1 VQTRRDQLQAYRF
14 LTRRALAALVTGEPN
29 AVEPPM
35 RRLTL
40 TTVSGIMIAA
50 VVAAGFA
57 FVGLVHPSVGDK
69 WRKQGAIIVERET
82 GARYVLLKNVLHPV
96 LNYSSAVLAVSG
108 SGGANADVVL
118 VDRAELNGTTRGPA
132 IGIAGIPDSL
142 PSAANLVSSPWTACS
157 RQQADAQG
165 SITARVSLYAG
176 SDPARAA
183 IGKDAGVIARTPSG
197 DTYLLWHGT
206 RMKVGSDEVLVALG
220 LKTAPVLTVG
230 TSFLNA
236 VPAAAP
242 LQPPHLTGL
251 GAPGPQ
257 LSGRPLRVGQIL
269 QVGTSEQF
277 FVALQHGFAPVDFV
291 QAHLLEA
298 LPMPEGGFLRPLPI
312 TEDVALGLT
321 GAAAPAPDVDDLQRQ
336 FTGLPDSVPAIDPGP
351 SQGGGLCAVY
361 RHAESPTLQVPPS
374 RLTDALNGPVT
385 DTEQSQRG
393 LADEVVLAPGHAAV
407 VSPGSSAG
415 TVFVVA
421 DPGKKYAAASID
433 ALAGFGYGAVRAS
446 TLPAGLLGMIPLGPA
461 LDAEAARRPV
471 SG

>member
-1 VQTRRDQLQAYRF
+1 MQTRRDQLQAYRF

-29 AVEPPM
+29 TVEPPM

-108 SGGANADVVL
+108 AGGANADVVL
-118 VDRAELNGTTRGPA
+118 VDRSDLTGTARGPA

-142 PSAANLVSSPWTACS
+142 PSAANLVTSPWAACS

-165 SITARVSLYAG
+165 AVTARVSLYAG
-176 SDPARAA
+176 SDPATAA
-183 IGKDAGVIARTPSG
+183 IGKDAGVLARTPRG
-197 DTYLLWHGT
+197 DTYLVWHGT

-220 LKTAPVLTVG
+220 LKTAPAVTVG

-236 VPAAAP
+236 IPATAP
-242 LQPPHLTGL
+242 LQPPRVTGL

-257 LSGRPLRVGQIL
+257 LAGRPLRVGQIL
-269 QVGTSEQF
+269 QVGASEQF

-291 QAHLLEA
+291 AAHLLEA
-298 LPMPEGGFLRPLPI
+298 LPMPEGGFLRPLQI
-312 TEDVALGLT
+312 TEDVALGLSA
-321 GAAAPAPDVDDLQRQ
+321 AAAPAPDITDLQQQ

-351 SQGGGLCAVY
+351 SQSGGLCAVY
-361 RHAESPTLQVPPS
+361 RDTQTPTLQVPPS
-374 RLTDALNGPVT
+374 LLTQAANGPAT

-407 VSPGSSAG
+407 VGAGSGAS

-421 DPGKKYAAASID
+421 DPGKKYAAASPGT
-433 ALAGFGYGAVRAS
+433 LAGFGYGSVRAT

-461 LDAEAARRPV
+461 LDPDAARRPV

>member
-1 VQTRRDQLQAYRF
+1 MQTRRDQLQAYRF

-29 AVEPPM
+29 TVEPPM

-176 SDPARAA
+176 SDPARA
-183 IGKDAGVIARTPSG
+183 
-197 DTYLLWHGT
+197 
-206 RMKVGSDEVLVALG
+206 
-220 LKTAPVLTVG
+220 
-230 TSFLNA
+230 
-236 VPAAAP
+236 
-242 LQPPHLTGL
+242 PPHRS
-251 GAPGPQ
+251 GP
-257 LSGRPLRVGQIL
+257 
-269 QVGTSEQF
+269 
-277 FVALQHGFAPVDFV
+277 
-291 QAHLLEA
+291 
-298 LPMPEGGFLRPLPI
+298 
-312 TEDVALGLT
+312 
-321 GAAAPAPDVDDLQRQ
+321 
-336 FTGLPDSVPAIDPGP
+336 
-351 SQGGGLCAVY
+351 
-361 RHAESPTLQVPPS
+361 
-374 RLTDALNGPVT
+374 
-385 DTEQSQRG
+385 
-393 LADEVVLAPGHAAV
+393 
-407 VSPGSSAG
+407 
-415 TVFVVA
+415 
-421 DPGKKYAAASID
+421 
-433 ALAGFGYGAVRAS
+433 
-446 TLPAGLLGMIPLGPA
+446 
-461 LDAEAARRPV
+461 ARRPR
-471 SG
+471 